1 LTVDMVGCCG
11 AIWICQLLWK
21 WWFSPM

>member
-21 WWFSPM
+21 WWFSLM